1 MNLNSK
7 FGPALAAEV
16 GLPRPI
22 GAQVTGVT
30 PNSPAE
36 AAKLQPGDV
45 ILEFNGTPIEDDAHL
60 VNFVSL
66 TEVGKTVPLLIF
78 RDRKPMTIMVEVADR
93 GQVWTVSSSPANL
106 PSPVGRGAG
115 GEGGVSRTTEFA
127 LFAPHNPHPSPL
139 PKGEGTLP
147 PILDAQRQSV

>member
-7 FGPALAAEV
+7 FGPAMAAEL
-16 GLPRPI
+16 GLPRPM

-45 ILEFNGTPIEDDAHL
+45 ILEFNHTPVEDDAHL
-60 VNFVSL
+60 VNLVSL

-78 RDRKPMTIMVEVADR
+78 RDRKPITVMVEVADR
-93 GQVWTVSSSPANL
+93 SKFGP
-106 PSPVGRGAG
+106 
-115 GEGGVSRTTEFA
+115 
-127 LFAPHNPHPSPL
+127 
-139 PKGEGTLP
+139 
-147 PILDAQRQSV
+147 